1 MKVKIV
7 FLFLFITVAF
17 ANSAYS
23 DSYFNY
29 ISFGGTWYDANKTQS
44 NNLDDAFCTT
54 AAASNVLMYT
64 GWDAGFSDSD
74 AIFAEFLDHWASN
87 PNIELSVRNSWSLW
101 LNGTYI
107 FWDNWPASY
116 VELTDASGSG
126 NFYPSNPFANYYHTE
141 INQSNVLSAA
151 DNFLHN
157 GYGVTLTIQVPNN
170 IMQHTV
176 TLWGYDYDAG
186 NYLGIWITD
195 SDDYYLGPNNP
206 QPKLSYYT
214 IDYDQSG
221 QKWLIDNYQI
231 ATCPGWGS
239 NFYIQSVAALE
250 QNPNP
255 VATPEPATML
265 LLGSGLLGL
274 AGYGRKKFFKK

>member
-1 MKVKIV
+1 MKSKIV
-7 FLFLFITVAF
+7 LLFPFIIMVF
-17 ANSAYS
+17 ANPAYS
-23 DSYFNY
+23 DSYFSFD
-29 ISFGGTWYDANKTQS
+29 SFGGDWYDANKTLS
-44 NNLDDAFCTT
+44 NTLDDAFCTT

-74 AIFAEFLDHWASN
+74 AIFTEFLNRWASN

-107 FWDNWPASY
+107 FWNNWPTSY
-116 VELTDASGSG
+116 VELTDGSGNG
-126 NFYPSNPFANYYHTE
+126 NFYPGNLFADYYYTE
-141 INQSNVLSAA
+141 TNQSNVLSTA

-176 TLWGYDYDAG
+176 TLWGYDYNPQG

-206 QPKLSYYT
+206 QPKLSYYNVQ
-214 IDYDQSG
+214 YDQSG
-221 QKWLIDNYQI
+221 QKWWIDNYQI
-231 ATCPGWGS
+231 ATCPSWGS
-239 NFYIQSVAALE
+239 NFYIQSVQALA
-250 QNPNP
+250 PNP